1 MSDLIDRDKAI
12 KELVRWGKIPGYSR
26 GGRIIIACVISM
38 LDALPPA
45 QSEIIRCKDCKF
57 YTHTNRSLKVGICSL
72 LPAHFGDDGYCS
84 EAERREDGN

>member
-1 MSDLIDRDKAI
+1 MSDLIKRQAAI
-12 KELVRWGKIPGYSR
+12 NELVRWGKIPGYSR
-26 GGRIIIACVISM
+26 GERNVIACVIGM
-38 LDALPPA
+38 LDTLPSA

-84 EAERREDGN
+84 EAERRSDG